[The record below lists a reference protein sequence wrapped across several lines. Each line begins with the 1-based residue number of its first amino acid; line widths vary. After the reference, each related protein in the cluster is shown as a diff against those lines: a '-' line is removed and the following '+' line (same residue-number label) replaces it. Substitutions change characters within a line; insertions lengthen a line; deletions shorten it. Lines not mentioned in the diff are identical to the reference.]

1 MSALGAYLQRLPSLR
16 EVATPQPTAA
26 DGTDSFR
33 AQLRSAG
40 LPLHATALIVVHAGQ
55 IALWLLSWRLIG
67 VGVLDGRLDNA
78 WVVAWALA
86 LAGTVPL
93 ASCSSWLQGL
103 VAIGFGG
110 LLKQRLLAG
119 AMATDV
125 DYLRRRGA
133 GQLMSEV
140 LESEA
145 IDEVFSSGGLAMAL
159 AVVELLVMP
168 CLLGFGTAAYWEV
181 AILVGW
187 CGLLAAFISHNFVHR
202 WHWTKTRIALTDK
215 LVEVMTAHRTR
226 NAQADPN
233 RWHSEEDLAL
243 ERYLSFSR
251 SLDRGTALIESLIPR
266 GYLIVAFIALLPDF
280 LGGPPQIA
288 SLAVSLGA
296 ILFAASCFER
306 LCFGYSRV
314 AGAVI
319 AWRIVRPVFDNA
331 SRAPLAPVAQ
341 GMSGNTQ
348 RDLLKVGDVRFA
360 HGGRQESV
368 LSGCN
373 LTLRPGD
380 RVLLEGSSGSGKS
393 TFAAIIAGMRAPAE
407 GFVLSTGLD
416 RFTLGDRA
424 WRQRVALAPQYHE
437 NHIMAAPLLFNL
449 LMSRPQPYSQTDF
462 REAQEVCREL
472 GLSDLLTRMPAGL
485 HQFVGDTGWRLSQG
499 ERSRIFLA
507 RALLQ
512 RADVLVLDESLAAL
526 DPENLK
532 QCLNCI
538 MRRAGALVL
547 IAHP

>member
-1 MSALGAYLQRLPSLR
+1 MSALGTYLERLPSLSR
-16 EVATPQPTAA
+16 AETPQFAA
-26 DGTDSFR
+26 AGRTDSFK
-33 AQLRSAG
+33 AQLRGAG
-40 LPLHATALIVVHAGQ
+40 LPTLAAALLVAHAGQ

-67 VGVLDGRLDNA
+67 AGVLDGRLDNA

-119 AMATDV
+119 AMAADI

-133 GQLMSEV
+133 GELMSEV

-145 IDEVFSSGGLAMAL
+145 IDEVFSSGGLAMTL
-159 AVVELLVMP
+159 AAVELLVTP
-168 CLLGFGTAAYWEV
+168 CLLGFGTAGGWEA
-181 AILVGW
+181 AILVLW
-187 CGLLAAFISHNFVHR
+187 CLLLAAVMSNNFMHR
-202 WHWTKTRIALTDK
+202 WDWTKARIALTDK
-215 LVEVMTAHRTR
+215 LVEVMMAHRTR
-226 NAQADPN
+226 TAQEDPK
-233 RWHSEEDLAL
+233 RWHRTEDLNL
-243 ERYLSFSR
+243 EHYLSFSR
-251 SLDRGTALIESLIPR
+251 SLDRGTALIESLMPR
-266 GYLIVAFIALLPDF
+266 GYLIVAFIVMLPDF
-280 LGGPPQIA
+280 LRDPPRIA
-288 SLAVSLGA
+288 ALAVSFGS
-296 ILFAASCFER
+296 ILFATSSFER
-306 LCFGYSRV
+306 FCFGYSRV

-331 SRAPLAPVAQ
+331 SREPLAPVAE
-341 GMSGNTQ
+341 GMSIGAQ

-360 HGGRQESV
+360 HGGRQDSV

-393 TFAAIIAGMRAPAE
+393 TFAAILAGMRAPAE

-449 LMSRPQPYSQTDF
+449 LMSRPQPYGQTDF
-462 REAQEVCREL
+462 DEAEEVCRDL
-472 GLSDLLTRMPAGL
+472 GLGDLLARMPAGL

-499 ERSRIFLA
+499 ERSRIYLA

-512 RADVLVLDESLAAL
+512 RAEVLVLDESLAAL
-526 DPENLK
+526 DPENLT